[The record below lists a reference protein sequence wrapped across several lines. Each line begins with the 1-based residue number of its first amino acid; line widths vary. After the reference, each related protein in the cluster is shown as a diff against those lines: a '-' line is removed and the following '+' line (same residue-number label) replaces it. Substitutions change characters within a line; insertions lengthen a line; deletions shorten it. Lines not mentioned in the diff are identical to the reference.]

1 LAYPNFRA
9 KAVGVNLSAARGDA
23 RGMQTMRMLHLPG
36 MRVARMPHAGFP
48 APEKNRQFRQRAL
61 AQHRLPI

>member
-1 LAYPNFRA
+1 
-9 KAVGVNLSAARGDA
+9 
-23 RGMQTMRMLHLPG
+23 MQTMRMLHLPG
-36 MRVARMPHAGFP
+36 MRVTRMPHAGFP